1 MAERASA
8 HLWKGRAMPLT
19 SAQLVEQVEAAARV
33 IFAPRPFPLAT
44 REVKTFFGDLGRTL
58 DFRICASG
66 YKGADDGEWLY
77 DLVWFESDE
86 EGFMIRQALVLQT
99 EGRPDL
105 VLDGDFQKLVQARA
119 DLRVWI
125 TSLPNA
131 VLSRQHV
138 ETYVQAPSS
147 AVLRQ
152 KRRGCIFADR
162 LRLGCKIVSNRAVCR
177 RVERCRPRVCY
188 PGPATPNKARACT
201 LSV

>member
-1 MAERASA
+1 MRSESKADAMIGGA

-19 SAQLVEQVEAAARV
+19 SAELIEQVEAAARV

-44 REVKTFFGDLGRTL
+44 REVKTFFGDLGRSL

-138 ETYVQAPSS
+138 ETCKRQAQLFSGRS
-147 AVLRQ
+147 VGDIYLLIVYDWAAKLSLIERFAV
-152 KRRGCIFADR
+152 
-162 LRLGCKIVSNRAVCR
+162 V
-177 RVERCRPRVCY
+177 
-188 PGPATPNKARACT
+188 
-201 LSV
+201 

>member
-44 REVKTFFGDLGRTL
+44 REVKTFFGDLGRSL

-86 EGFMIRQALVLQT
+86 EGFMIRQRRHGLHSAPRWRSPQT
-99 EGRPDL
+99 RSRRQRSGRREKL
-105 VLDGDFQKLVQARA
+105 RRDGRAR
-119 DLRVWI
+119 RI
-125 TSLPNA
+125 
-131 VLSRQHV
+131 
-138 ETYVQAPSS
+138 
-147 AVLRQ
+147 
-152 KRRGCIFADR
+152 
-162 LRLGCKIVSNRAVCR
+162 
-177 RVERCRPRVCY
+177 
-188 PGPATPNKARACT
+188 T
-201 LSV
+201 LSGIVD

>member
-1 MAERASA
+1 
-8 HLWKGRAMPLT
+8 MPLT

-44 REVKTFFGDLGRTL
+44 REVKTFFGDLGRSL

-138 ETYVQAPSS
+138 ETCKRQAQLFSGRS
-147 AVLRQ
+147 VGDIYLLIVYDWAAKLSLIERFAV
-152 KRRGCIFADR
+152 
-162 LRLGCKIVSNRAVCR
+162 V
-177 RVERCRPRVCY
+177 
-188 PGPATPNKARACT
+188 
-201 LSV
+201 